1 MRGVGNLSI
10 QQILSNISK
19 QNAFH
24 SWTAT
29 ANGKASN
36 GCRLVSKIHGIFVGN
51 SCNSIVLFVIV
62 IIIAHQCL
70 KKLVDSKNAALEK
83 CPKCLHLSN
92 RTFFCQTLPHGA
104 YAIKQKNPPIF
115 GRHAVRCVSLPK
127 SGDFSSKL
135 VHPARLERAAPGL
148 GGSCSIQLSYG
159 CMWRKPSVFNGFR
172 KFIRYDFMS
181 FFFWSVSR
189 FFRSPSLL

>member
-1 MRGVGNLSI
+1 MFFFETTKRPLQMRGVGNLSI

-24 SWTAT
+24 RWTAT

-92 RTFFCQTLPHGA
+92 RTFFCQTILHGA
-104 YAIKQKNPPIF
+104 YAIKQKNPLLF
-115 GRHAVRCVSLPK
+115 GRHAVRCVSLPNQ
-127 SGDFSSKL
+127 GIFLLNWCTRRDL
-135 VHPARLERAAPGL
+135 NARPRAQEARA
-148 GGSCSIQLSYG
+148 LS
-159 CMWRKPSVFNGFR
+159 N
-172 KFIRYDFMS
+172 
-181 FFFWSVSR
+181 
-189 FFRSPSLL
+189 